1 LGIDPVPLKTCNF
14 NCVYCQLGRTGRP
27 VMRRRPFARLS
38 RVLAELAEALESCR
52 GNDPNWI
59 TLVGSGETTL
69 CSGIGALIRLV
80 KARTTLPVAVITNG
94 SLLRSPRVRDELAAA
109 DAVLPSLDAGTEEL
123 FRRINRP
130 LAAFSLADHIEGLA
144 RFRESYRGR
153 LWVEVMLVDRM
164 NDSPAALCDLADALR
179 RIRPDEIHISTPTRP
194 PAEPWVA
201 QPSRQAVE
209 RAMSILGTVAPVL
222 FPEAEGGEVEADG
235 DLADAIAAVV
245 ARHPLSQLEVQRTL
259 ERWTRRRADRALER
273 LRQRGDIQ
281 LVERFGTTFWC
292 AAGMEFPAPGLET
305 GRGMERRFRT
315 AGGRPPGAGT
325 SRRRED
331 RSAQNARS

>member
-109 DAVLPSLDAGTEEL
+109 PRSSSAGSTGRSPPSPSPTTSKG
-123 FRRINRP
+123 
-130 LAAFSLADHIEGLA
+130 
-144 RFRESYRGR
+144 
-153 LWVEVMLVDRM
+153 
-164 NDSPAALCDLADALR
+164 SPA
-179 RIRPDEIHISTPTRP
+179 SGSPT
-194 PAEPWVA
+194 
-201 QPSRQAVE
+201 
-209 RAMSILGTVAPVL
+209 
-222 FPEAEGGEVEADG
+222 
-235 DLADAIAAVV
+235 
-245 ARHPLSQLEVQRTL
+245 
-259 ERWTRRRADRALER
+259 
-273 LRQRGDIQ
+273 
-281 LVERFGTTFWC
+281 
-292 AAGMEFPAPGLET
+292 
-305 GRGMERRFRT
+305 
-315 AGGRPPGAGT
+315 GAGSG
-325 SRRRED
+325 SR
-331 RSAQNARS
+331 SCSSTG

>member
-1 LGIDPVPLKTCNF
+1 MTPSAPRHVFGPVPSRRLGRSLGIDPVPLKTCNF

-80 KARTTLPVAVITNG
+80 N
-94 SLLRSPRVRDELAAA
+94 
-109 DAVLPSLDAGTEEL
+109 GTEEL